1 MNISL
6 SLKVSFLVKDG
17 FEGIF
22 LDEGSWAT
30 AEKLRKESKTS
41 KGYRAEIW
49 KRTKSLDNFV
59 QML

>member
-41 KGYRAEIW
+41 KGYRNME